1 VGRLLLASGLD
12 LTTANPKGDEHMLM
26 LTEDAI
32 QAVRGLVSSPPTV
45 PDDAGLRI
53 VGQREGE
60 AEIGLQL
67 ELAEAPAEDDQV
79 IEEEGARVFLE
90 PEAAAFLEDKVLD
103 ATVAEDSIRFGVA
116 PQQ

>member
-1 VGRLLLASGLD
+1 
-12 LTTANPKGDEHMLM
+12 MLM

-32 QAVRGLVSSPPTV
+32 QAVRGLVSSSPTV

-90 PEAAAFLEDKVLD
+90 PEAVSGVFKAGVPVVPHARLAERMKVK
-103 ATVAEDSIRFGVA
+103 A
-116 PQQ
+116 

>member
-1 VGRLLLASGLD
+1 
-12 LTTANPKGDEHMLM
+12 MLM

-32 QAVRGLVSSPPTV
+32 QAVRGLVSSSPTV

-103 ATVAEDSIRFGVA
+103 ATVAEDSIQFGVA